1 MRTSWS
7 LPSLGSGTPG
17 GPCASLC
24 TIRNAWDNAES
35 FTCKTHSRKGKQ
47 AEVGRMGELKLLL
60 GKVVKSRE
68 AGGSS
73 GVGTL
78 LRDVPVI
85 QE

>member
-1 MRTSWS
+1 
-7 LPSLGSGTPG
+7 
-17 GPCASLC
+17 
-24 TIRNAWDNAES
+24 
-35 FTCKTHSRKGKQ
+35 
-47 AEVGRMGELKLLL
+47 MGELKLLL
-60 GKVVKSRE
+60 GKVVKLGE

>member
-1 MRTSWS
+1 M
-7 LPSLGSGTPG
+7 
-17 GPCASLC
+17 
-24 TIRNAWDNAES
+24 
-35 FTCKTHSRKGKQ
+35 FTCKTQGRKGKQ

-60 GKVVKSRE
+60 GKVVKSGE